1 MHLTKVE
8 HLEDIKNKF
17 SPNSKTANEG
27 VKKWAEDYQTCHQAH
42 MATLFVSREIKV
54 KSIL

>member
-1 MHLTKVE
+1 MKHCYKNEKDELQMRIYVKIMHLTKVE

-27 VKKWAEDYQTCHQAH
+27 VKKWAED
-42 MATLFVSREIKV
+42 
-54 KSIL
+54 